1 MKFIVLFSVGLFFW
15 GNERVVFAQ
24 STQKINRSGSNQPPK
39 RLKIDILQWG
49 KYSIPPQSELE
60 AAFNSP
66 RTKGHDVASNPT
78 AFEPRN
84 NISTH
89 PLMPVREQRQLIK

>member
-1 MKFIVLFSVGLFFW
+1 MLRFIYFFYIGLFFLA
-15 GNERVVFAQ
+15 NETAAFAQ

-39 RLKIDILQWG
+39 RLKIDIPQWG
-49 KYSIPPQSELE
+49 KYSILEKSESE
-60 AAFNSP
+60 ANFNNE
-66 RTKGHDVASNPT
+66 RTKGYDVASNPT

-89 PLMPVREQRQLIK
+89 PLMPRREQR